1 MMEIAPVLVSDSAD
15 SPDPEITGKHMYS
28 DESYS
33 MKVVNLANVMSNEN
47 DNVKLF
53 FNTKLPELVSGTTK
67 EKSQYNVL
75 GIGSGPANLSKM
87 PDLRG
92 VSFTWHEKITAQY
105 RQDAKQNNEFKKFD
119 LIHMIQ
125 MVYYTTPIKETL
137 DFFISCL
144 SPGGKLIITLITGDC
159 GWSKLY
165 KRHKWLS
172 QEEYCMDLCSED
184 ITGILDTIS
193 VRYETHDIDS
203 YFNITEC
210 FVEGS
215 DVGGM
220 LLDAV
225 TEKLHFAETAPAD
238 IKAKIMEDLQSPEF
252 SIRRDGKILLDTRI
266 KAIVV
271 GSGIRKS
278 KIWSSLFTKKCEFK
292 VVVTLRHEH
301 EQSISL
307 YSVDLSIQ
315 NTKCHFCL
323 LLRSSA
329 CITTNALYT
338 RSDFPTEKVR
348 SDCVV
353 RNSDRVWAP
362 LDFFRRNFRHTKFES
377 RL

>member
-1 MMEIAPVLVSDSAD
+1 MITHLLEATFMTPFNQAVPMMEIAPVLVSDSED

-67 EKSQYNVL
+67 EKLQYNVL
-75 GIGSGPANLSKM
+75 GIGSGPGEMDLYILSAIQKFRPDLKISSETIEPNHTQIELYKANLSKM

-92 VSFTWHEKITAQY
+92 VTFTWHEKITAQY

-137 DFFISCL
+137 EFFISCL

-203 YFNITEC
+203 YFDITEC

-252 SIRRDGKILLDTRI
+252 SVRRDGKILLDTRI

-271 GSGIRKS
+271 G
-278 KIWSSLFTKKCEFK
+278 
-292 VVVTLRHEH
+292 
-301 EQSISL
+301 
-307 YSVDLSIQ
+307 
-315 NTKCHFCL
+315 
-323 LLRSSA
+323 
-329 CITTNALYT
+329 
-338 RSDFPTEKVR
+338 
-348 SDCVV
+348 
-353 RNSDRVWAP
+353 
-362 LDFFRRNFRHTKFES
+362 
-377 RL
+377 